1 MFLSAN
7 ITAPYV
13 LTKIEAFMLN
23 FVFSVV
29 ETLALQIDLTEID
42 LYQDYYLHLQQNG
55 LDSL

>member
-13 LTKIEAFMLN
+13 LTKIEALMLN
-23 FVFSVV
+23 FVFSVA
-29 ETLALQIDLTEID
+29 ETLALQIDLTEIG

>member
-23 FVFSVV
+23 FVFSVA
-29 ETLALQIDLTEID
+29 ETLALQIDLTEIG
-42 LYQDYYLHLQQNG
+42 LYQEYYLHLQQNG